1 MAAVHACEGLRGFCY
16 TQLTDTFLEKNG
28 LLTPERQPKADPLLI
43 ARATRGPEID
53 REVDL
58 KNNPLG
64 YNRRWMKRLR
74 RLGRAVIAEAAAVVS
89 QAALANAA
97 AAPEAGGMRDT
108 LIHTPIDPT
117 NDALTDALTGAGGTP
132 IR

>member
-1 MAAVHACEGLRGFCY
+1 
-16 TQLTDTFLEKNG
+16 
-28 LLTPERQPKADPLLI
+28 LTPDRQHKADPLLI

-64 YNRRWMKRLR
+64 YNRRWIKRLR
-74 RLGRAVIAEAAAVVS
+74 RLGRAVIAEAAAVVL
-89 QAALANAA
+89 QAASADSSGAS
-97 AAPEAGGMRDT
+97 EAGDTRVT
-108 LIHTPIDPT
+108 LIDTPIDPS
-117 NDALTDALTGAGGTP
+117 NDALTDALTGARATS